1 MINLLRFIVV
11 IIAVVCFSRCQS
23 SSARTAGKLEVGFAV
38 DSQLVSRVVRDTSL
52 KVSYRLPAQWQD
64 MTADASVNSIF
75 SSDSSHQAI
84 HLVRFAGD
92 TAARLMFS
100 LTDIRTV
107 PDDQYKELKRNY
119 HKLLNG
125 DHRWK
130 KVKESDFTKD
140 GFYVH
145 QYMMTNAVMVNFRL
159 IFFREM
165 KPLVQLDFQAPVD
178 STFANHTKILESI
191 IGSFNSIL

>member
-1 MINLLRFIVV
+1 MINLLRFVVV
-11 IIAVVCFSRCQS
+11 IIVVVCFSRCQS
-23 SSARTAGKLEVGFAV
+23 SSAHSTGKLEMGFAV

-52 KVSYRLPAQWQD
+52 QVSYRLPARWQD
-64 MTADASVNSIF
+64 MTADAF
-75 SSDSSHQAI
+75 SHQAM

-125 DHRWK
+125 DHQWS

-145 QYMMTNAVMVNFRL
+145 QYMMTNAAMVNFRL

-178 STFANHTKILESI
+178 SAFASHTRILESV

>member
-1 MINLLRFIVV
+1 M
-11 IIAVVCFSRCQS
+11 
-23 SSARTAGKLEVGFAV
+23 GFAV
-38 DSQLVSRVVRDTSL
+38 DSQLVNRVVRDTSL
-52 KVSYRLPAQWQD
+52 KISYRLPARWQD
-64 MTADASVNSIF
+64 MTADESVNSIF
-75 SSDSSHQAI
+75 SHDSSHHAM

-92 TAARLMFS
+92 TAVKLMLS
-100 LTDIRTV
+100 LTDIRAV
-107 PDDQYKELKRNY
+107 PDDNYKELKRNY

-125 DHRWK
+125 DHRWS

-145 QYMMTNAVMVNFRL
+145 QYMMTNAAMVNFRL

-178 STFANHTKILESI
+178 SDFANHTKILESI